1 MPLPDYQGGSIVNLM
16 ASLIAGRGGGT
27 TPYPQT
33 PLLTAREIEAYR
45 TVVLMVVD
53 GLGDEML
60 ARAAPPG
67 PLRALY
73 RGRLSSVF
81 PSTTAMAISAFLT
94 GLGPQQHG
102 VTGWFT
108 HFEEIGGV
116 TTVLP
121 FIDRVRGS
129 SLSAAGIDAG
139 RLLGHTPVFDLMH
152 TGAYTVIPERIA
164 GSPFN
169 RAHTG
174 RAVVRTFRSL
184 NQCLEAILALA
195 RAGSGPQYI
204 YAYWPEL
211 DQLTHRRGVA
221 SQIVARH
228 IVELDGAL
236 GALLERLP
244 DSTMV
249 VLTADHGLTDCRPGN
264 RVELS
269 AHPALAQ
276 TLRLPLCGE
285 QRVAYCYVKEGR
297 AEAFRRY
304 VTAHLE
310 GHAELHRSIDL
321 VTDGYFGLG
330 PRHPRLLER
339 VGDYTL
345 IMRPGH
351 TIKDWLPN
359 ERHFRHLGFHGGLT
373 TAEMYVPLIVYG
385 T

>member
-16 ASLIAGRGGGT
+16 ASLIAARGAGA
-27 TPYPQT
+27 TPYPQS
-33 PLLTAREIEAYR
+33 PLLTASELAPYR
-45 TVVLMVVD
+45 TIILFVVD

-60 ARAAPPG
+60 ARAGPPG
-67 PLRALY
+67 PLRTLR

-81 PSTTAMAISAFLT
+81 PSTTATAITAFLT
-94 GLGPQQHG
+94 GLAPQQHG

-121 FIDRVRGS
+121 FVDRVRRS
-129 SLSAAGIDAG
+129 SLNAAGIDAA
-139 RLLGHTPVFDLMH
+139 RLLGHTPVFDLME
-152 TGAYTVIPERIA
+152 TPAYTVIPERIA

-174 RAVVRTFRSL
+174 KAGVRGFRSL
-184 NQCLEAILALA
+184 SQCLEHILTLSWGA
-195 RAGSGPQYI
+195 SGAQYI

-211 DQLTHRRGVA
+211 DQLAHRRGVTSRA
-221 SQIVARH
+221 VSNH
-228 IVELDGAL
+228 IVELDRAL
-236 GALLERLP
+236 ATLVDGLPGSTAL
-244 DSTMV
+244 
-249 VLTADHGLTDCRPGN
+249 VLTGDHGLTDCRARQ

-269 AHPALAQ
+269 AHPTLAK

-285 QRVAYCYVKEGR
+285 QRVAYCYVNEDQAGRFEG
-297 AEAFRRY
+297 Y

-310 GHAELHRSIDL
+310 DCTELHRSTDL
-321 VTDGYFGLG
+321 VNQGYFGLG

-339 VGDYTL
+339 IGDYTL
-345 IMRPGH
+345 IMKPGY

-359 ERHFRHLGFHGGLT
+359 ERHFRHIGFHGGLT
-373 TAEMYVPLIVYG
+373 SAELYVPLVVCR